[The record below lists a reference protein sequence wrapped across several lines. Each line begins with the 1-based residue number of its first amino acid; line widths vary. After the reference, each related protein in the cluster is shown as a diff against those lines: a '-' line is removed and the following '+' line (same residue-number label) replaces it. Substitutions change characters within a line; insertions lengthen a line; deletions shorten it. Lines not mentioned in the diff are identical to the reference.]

1 MGRAD
6 HDDGEDSDED
16 GYRHDRDREDDYE
29 GRIMTRMM
37 IIMVVI
43 VTMMTTR
50 RMLLIMVLSRWQ
62 RRGGVRGQRAPR
74 GQSPKSGSQDRGG
87 DSAKTCRSQI
97 GLQSLEYLWLASWHF
112 GLEPQLY
119 MSSTTKTL
127 SKGGYNL
134 IDHHLDVAAFGK
146 IFSGNIHIGLFPR
159 TKRLFSRGQ

>member
-62 RRGGVRGQRAPR
+62 R
-74 GQSPKSGSQDRGG
+74 
-87 DSAKTCRSQI
+87 
-97 GLQSLEYLWLASWHF
+97 
-112 GLEPQLY
+112 
-119 MSSTTKTL
+119 
-127 SKGGYNL
+127 KGW
-134 IDHHLDVAAFGK
+134 GK
-146 IFSGNIHIGLFPR
+146 EH
-159 TKRLFSRGQ
+159 

>member
-1 MGRAD
+1 MVLGGKEHLGRAD

-62 RRGGVRGQRAPR
+62 RRGQRAPR
-74 GQSPKSGSQDRGG
+74 GQSPNQGHRTRPGGTLQKPADRKLV
-87 DSAKTCRSQI
+87 SRV
-97 GLQSLEYLWLASWHF
+97 
-112 GLEPQLY
+112 
-119 MSSTTKTL
+119 SSTC
-127 SKGGYNL
+127 GW
-134 IDHHLDVAAFGK
+134 HLGILV
-146 IFSGNIHIGLFPR
+146 
-159 TKRLFSRGQ
+159 